1 MLTNYSGIEQN
12 GFVNQIPKI
21 EINIPNNLNY
31 IKNVNNY
38 NNSNVLLKNDNNNQ
52 VLIIKNFNIW
62 ECITI
67 E

>member
-1 MLTNYSGIEQN
+1 M
-12 GFVNQIPKI
+12 
-21 EINIPNNLNY
+21 
-31 IKNVNNY
+31 NVNNY